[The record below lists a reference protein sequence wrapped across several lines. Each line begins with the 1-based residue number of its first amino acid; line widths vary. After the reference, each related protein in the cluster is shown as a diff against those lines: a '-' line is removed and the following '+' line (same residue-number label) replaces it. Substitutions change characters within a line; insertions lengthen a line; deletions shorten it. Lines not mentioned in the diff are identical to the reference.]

1 MVGLDPGDDFAS
13 ERIPGFDTISGAASA
28 MPLENGTDKLSPAQ
42 DDSSGQ
48 TGYTY
53 RRSDTNTSADHG
65 NRGDKENSPSE
76 TKTNTEGNAAT
87 ESGYSATTYVETIVC
102 VLILFTAIG
111 FAKRYRRY

>member
-1 MVGLDPGDDFAS
+1 MAGLDPGDDFAS
-13 ERIPGFDTISGAASA
+13 ERIPGFDTKNGAASA
-28 MPLENGTDKLSPAQ
+28 MTSENGTDETDKLSPAQ

-48 TGYTY
+48 TGYTD

-87 ESGYSATTYVETIVC
+87 ESGYSATTYVET
-102 VLILFTAIG
+102 
-111 FAKRYRRY
+111 R